1 MYNFIYYGYD
11 GYGTSS
17 RATINSIA
25 LSGIE

>member
-1 MYNFIYYGYD
+1 MYSFIYYGYD

-17 RATINSIA
+17 RATINPIV